1 MKIDLEKLS
10 IKSAHNHLM
19 KGDFTAEELAKNVLE
34 NVAAK
39 NPEIN
44 AYLEV
49 FDDVET
55 VAQRAQEAIDDGKA
69 GALTGIPLA
78 IKDNIL
84 IEGKKSSAA
93 SKIIENYT
101 AAYSATVIKR
111 LAAEGSVFVGRTNMD
126 EFAMGS
132 STENSAFGP
141 TKNPFDTT
149 RVAGGSSGGSAA
161 AVAMGGALG
170 ALGSDTAGSIRQPAS
185 FCGLVGLKT
194 TYGSVSR
201 HGLIALGSS
210 LDQIGPIA
218 KTVSDAEII
227 FNCIRGADPMD
238 STTIP
243 EEQYMAARE
252 QDASHIGNS
261 TAGKAGSKAGKA
273 GKAGKTGKKLTI
285 GVPRSLIEVPG
296 IDADVLENFKQSVA
310 RFKKLGYEIEEIEL
324 SNVSYSLAAY
334 YILLPGEASSNLAR
348 FDGVKYGLK
357 VAGEKLLDDYH
368 KTRGEG
374 FGEEPRRRILLGTY
388 VLSSGYYDAYYNK
401 AQAVRRLIADD
412 FHNAFASVDAIIL
425 PTTPTPAF
433 KLGEKTADPVAMYL
447 ADIFT
452 APANI
457 ANMPTISMPSG
468 FVERDANSVAR
479 AGSAGKSE
487 AANLVRKSAVGEA
500 SDKVSLPLGLQIMAP
515 LCREDILFRLGKEFL
530 GE

>member
-10 IKSAHNHLM
+10 IKSAHNHLV
-19 KGDFTAEELAKNVLE
+19 KGDFTAEELTKNVLE

-39 NPEIN
+39 NPEIH
-44 AYLEV
+44 AYIEV
-49 FDDVET
+49 FDDC
-55 VAQRAQEAIDDGKA
+55 VASAKQAQNTIDDGKS
-69 GALTGIPLA
+69 GVLTGIPLA

-101 AAYSATVIKR
+101 AAYSATAIKR
-111 LAAEGSVFVGRTNMD
+111 LEAEGSVFVGRTNMD
-126 EFAMGS
+126 DSAMGS
-132 STENSAFGP
+132 STENSAYGP

-149 RVAGGSSGGSAA
+149 RVPGGSSGGSAA

-201 HGLIALGSS
+201 SGLITLGSS

-227 FNCIRGADPMD
+227 FNCIRGVDPMD

-243 EEQYMAARE
+243 EAQYLAARE
-252 QDASHIGNS
+252 EKKVS
-261 TAGKAGSKAGKA
+261 
-273 GKAGKTGKKLTI
+273 GKKFTI
-285 GVPRSLIEVPG
+285 GVPLSLIEVPG

-324 SNVSYSLAAY
+324 PNVSYSLAAY

-388 VLSSGYYDAYYNK
+388 VLSSG
-401 AQAVRRLIADD
+401 
-412 FHNAFASVDAIIL
+412 
-425 PTTPTPAF
+425 
-433 KLGEKTADPVAMYL
+433 
-447 ADIFT
+447 
-452 APANI
+452 
-457 ANMPTISMPSG
+457 
-468 FVERDANSVAR
+468 
-479 AGSAGKSE
+479 
-487 AANLVRKSAVGEA
+487 
-500 SDKVSLPLGLQIMAP
+500 
-515 LCREDILFRLGKEFL
+515 
-530 GE
+530 